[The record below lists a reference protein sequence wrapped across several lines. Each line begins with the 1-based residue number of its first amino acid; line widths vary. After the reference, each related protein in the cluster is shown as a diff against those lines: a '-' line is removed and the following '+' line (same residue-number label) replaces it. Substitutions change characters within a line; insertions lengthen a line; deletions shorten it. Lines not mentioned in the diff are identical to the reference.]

1 MATPGTI
8 FSGLGHVGLI
18 VWLIAGWGFSA
29 EPLRIETMD
38 ISVISG
44 EDFDQM
50 RARATPDPGD
60 ASPDAPVPPQIDE
73 ASPPLPA
80 ADAPAQPAPAP
91 EQVEPPSSELPPPLP
106 PEAPLTEV
114 TDTPPVPPAPPVAP
128 PPTPDVA
135 VSDTP
140 TPQQAPT
147 VASTISQPPPQ
158 DAQVDDVVREAVV
171 PDDTANAEIVAQ
183 EQDATAPEET
193 TTQIVIQD
201 LAPTTSA
208 RPSTRPSRPVPV
220 STQTQTAAVE
230 PPPAPVETPASQETA
245 PQETAPQED
254 VAAALEAALAGAA
267 DPAIAAGPPMTGAER
282 DSFRIAVNR
291 CWNVDPGSVAARVT
305 VEVAFNLDRDGA
317 VQGNNVRLLSSQGDA
332 SAVDTAFNAARRAI
346 LRCQSGGYQLPAD
359 KYDQWQEVVITFDPS
374 GMRLR

>member
-8 FSGLGHVGLI
+8 FSGLGHIGLI
-18 VWLIAGWGFSA
+18 GWLVAGWGFNA

-44 EDFDQM
+44 EEFDQM

-73 ASPPLPA
+73 ALPPLPA
-80 ADAPAQPAPAP
+80 AEAPAQSTPAPD
-91 EQVEPPSSELPPPLP
+91 QVEQPVAELPPPPP
-106 PEAPLTEV
+106 PEASQAEV
-114 TDTPPVPPAPPVAP
+114 TDAAPEPPAPPVAP
-128 PPTPDVA
+128 PPTPNVA
-135 VSDTP
+135 VSDAP
-140 TPQQAPT
+140 TPPQAPT

-158 DAQVDDVVREAVV
+158 DAQIDDVVRDAVV
-171 PDDTANAEIVAQ
+171 PDDSAEAEVVAQ

-220 STQTQTAAVE
+220 SSQTETAAVE
-230 PPPAPVETPASQETA
+230 PAPEPADTS
-245 PQETAPQED
+245 APQED

-267 DPAIAAGPPMTGAER
+267 APAIAAGPPMTGAER

-317 VQGNNVRLLSSQGDA
+317 VQGNNVRLLSSQGD
-332 SAVDTAFNAARRAI
+332 SGAVDTAFNAARRAI

>member
-1 MATPGTI
+1 
-8 FSGLGHVGLI
+8 
-18 VWLIAGWGFSA
+18 
-29 EPLRIETMD
+29 
-38 ISVISG
+38 
-44 EDFDQM
+44 
-50 RARATPDPGD
+50 
-60 ASPDAPVPPQIDE
+60 
-73 ASPPLPA
+73 
-80 ADAPAQPAPAP
+80 
-91 EQVEPPSSELPPPLP
+91 
-106 PEAPLTEV
+106 
-114 TDTPPVPPAPPVAP
+114 
-128 PPTPDVA
+128 
-135 VSDTP
+135 
-140 TPQQAPT
+140 

-158 DAQVDDVVREAVV
+158 DAQIDDVVRDAVV
-171 PDDTANAEIVAQ
+171 PDESAEAEIVAQ

-208 RPSTRPSRPVPV
+208 RPSTRPSRPAPV

-230 PPPAPVETPASQETA
+230 PPPAPVETTA
-245 PQETAPQED
+245 PQEAAPQED

-267 DPAIAAGPPMTGAER
+267 APAIAAGPPMTGAER